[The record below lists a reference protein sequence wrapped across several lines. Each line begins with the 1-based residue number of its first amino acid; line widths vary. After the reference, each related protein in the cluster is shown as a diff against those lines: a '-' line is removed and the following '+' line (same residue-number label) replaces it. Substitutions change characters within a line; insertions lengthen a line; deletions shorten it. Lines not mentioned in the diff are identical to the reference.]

1 MGNIHVDH
9 SNPGQRCFEFGGTE
23 EVFAGCTRGIADQLS
38 YVEEEASVL

>member
-1 MGNIHVDH
+1 MLIIPIQVKDAL
-9 SNPGQRCFEFGGTE
+9 SLV